1 MDYIPTQSD
10 WNEYET
16 WADNTNAALYD
27 NYRKPRIGRYAL
39 ADRLETEVRGQG
51 TWNAA
56 TNNLI
61 EIIEELRK

>member
-1 MDYIPTQSD
+1 MYEPTQSD

-16 WADNTNAALYD
+16 WADRTNAELYS
-27 NYRKPRIGRYAL
+27 NYRKPRTDSFAL
-39 ADRLETEVRGQG
+39 ADRLESEVLGQG

-56 TNNLI
+56 TDNLI